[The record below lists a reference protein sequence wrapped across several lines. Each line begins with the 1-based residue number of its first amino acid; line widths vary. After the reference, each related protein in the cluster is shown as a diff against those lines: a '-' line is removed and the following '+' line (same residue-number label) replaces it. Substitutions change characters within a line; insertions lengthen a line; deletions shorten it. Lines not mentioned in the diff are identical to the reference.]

1 MSSVELPRPLVN
13 QLLHYAQI
21 NPEQEICG
29 LISSKQGLPQQCY
42 PVTNAAEHPQRRFA
56 MDEAQLLSTLRQIRE
71 QGEELLAIFHSHPT
85 AAAQPSSMDLE
96 EDQYPEVMKLIISLD
111 TTGVLEMR
119 AFYTRNGEIEP
130 VELTLA
136 H

>member
-1 MSSVELPRPLVN
+1 MSCVELPRPLVN

-21 NPEQEICG
+21 NEELEICG
-29 LISSKQGLPQQCY
+29 LISSKQGVPHQCY
-42 PVTNAAEHPQRRFA
+42 PVSNRAAQPQHHFA
-56 MDEAQLLSTLRQIRE
+56 MDEAQLVETIRKIRKND
-71 QGEELLAIFHSHPT
+71 EELLAIFHSHPT
-85 AAAQPSSMDLE
+85 ASAQPSSIDLA

-111 TTGVLEMR
+111 TTGVLEMQ

-130 VELTLA
+130 IELTLA